1 MRVDD
6 MLAEKLFNGVVLHN
20 TDTDITYRMVDGV
33 MQAKTTTHGWSDSK
47 TTIEYLVERID
58 KLVEVTHDVV
68 SGDYLYI
75 TKTLFKD
82 TWGFNFRVGF
92 TRGNEILGYTKDDN
106 YSKFQTIDLSDDK
119 TTYRKLSDDEINYIH
134 VRKLFRDKGRKPYEY
149 KVGDIVKEGMNIGE
163 VVDVY
168 GGVVEVDLIYGG
180 RIVTN
185 KEDVMIKF
193 WVDDEVKI
201 KLR

>member
-6 MLAEKLFNGVVLHN
+6 LLEDKLFNGVVLHD
-20 TDTDITYRMVDGV
+20 TRTDITYRMVDGD

-47 TTIEYLVERID
+47 TTIEYLAERID
-58 KLVEVTHDVV
+58 NLVEVTHDVV
-68 SGDYLYI
+68 SEDYLYI

-82 TWGFNFRVGF
+82 TWGFNFKVGF
-92 TRGNEILGYTKDDN
+92 TRGNEILGYNQDTE
-106 YSKFQTIDLSDDK
+106 YSKFQDIDLNDENI
-119 TTYRKLSDDEINYIH
+119 TYRKLSDDEINYIH

-149 KVGDIVKEGMNIGE
+149 KVGDIVKEGVNTGE

-168 GGVVEVDLIYGG
+168 GDVVEVDLLYGG
-180 RIVTN
+180 RIVIN

-201 KLR
+201 TLR